1 MFEKKT
7 RNGVPFFTSTI
18 LPIPHAFSTRLGG
31 VSSLPH
37 LQSMN
42 LGENRGDEP
51 QNVQKNFDLLCQA
64 SGLPRKVVSGLQI
77 HSKSSCMPKILLKKS
92 PPATVSIQTGRV
104 FPFA

>member
-51 QNVQKNFDLLCQA
+51 QNVQKNFDRGCR
-64 SGLPRKVVSGLQI
+64 SIP
-77 HSKSSCMPKILLKKS
+77 KSSCMPKILLKKS